1 MARGLKILIF
11 ILLYLLFS
19 SRSCD
24 DDSDMIKHQE
34 TRTDQAKESILKVF
48 EADNLSDAAIEA
60 AEINAI
66 NKVKDLADYVNIY
79 TDNSLDSIFREKAGV
94 MIRGLFIS
102 EDAGLSFNNLRSK
115 NKKMKDVSLIE
126 FLDDGF
132 GDDVTRARLSFDSVR
147 VITPLQKKGE
157 DLYSGQLSCR
167 QSFIQYYQSDSIV
180 SGPKPVVVVFHSSRQ
195 IKIIGT
201 DTLKIWEVRL
211 GDMEE

>member
-1 MARGLKILIF
+1 MARGFKILIF
-11 ILLYLLFS
+11 ILLYLLLS

-34 TRTDQAKESILKVF
+34 SRTNQAKESILKVF
-48 EADNLSDAAIEA
+48 EADNLSDAALEA

-66 NKVKDLADYVNIY
+66 NKVQDLADYVNIY
-79 TDNSLDSIFREKAGV
+79 TDNSLDTLFREKAGV

-102 EDAGLSFNNLRSK
+102 EDACLSFNNLRSK
-115 NKKMKDVSLIE
+115 NKKMKAISLNE
-126 FLDDGF
+126 FLNKDF
-132 GDDVTRARLSFDSVR
+132 GDAITRVRLSFDSVQVKNR
-147 VITPLQKKGE
+147 LQKKSE

-167 QSFIQYYQSDSIV
+167 QCFAQYYQSDSIV
-180 SGPKPVVVVFHSSRQ
+180 SDPMPVLIVFHSSRQ

-201 DTLKIWEVRL
+201 DTLTIWEVRL